1 MKHFLL
7 GILLCLCLA
16 CSGLAQDTPATAPA
30 TKEDV
35 EKYFQAMHSRE
46 MMQTMLDTMSKP
58 MHQMAHDRYLKDKD
72 KLPPD
77 FEAKMNK
84 LTDDLMKEM
93 PFDEMMAAMVPAYQK
108 HFTRGDMSALLTFY
122 SSPTGQ
128 KLIRELPAI
137 MGEAITAMMPI
148 MRQHMDAANERLQ
161 REVEEMMKKP

>member
-1 MKHFLL
+1 MKHFLV
-7 GILLCLCLA
+7 GIFLCLSLA
-16 CSGLAQDTPATAPA
+16 CSGLAQDTSANAPA

-46 MMQTMLDTMSKP
+46 MMQTMLDTMAKP

-108 HFTRGDMSALLTFY
+108 HFTRGDMAALVTFY
-122 SSPTGQ
+122 STPTGQ
-128 KLIRELPAI
+128 KMIRELPAI
-137 MGEAITAMMPI
+137 MGEAMTAMMPI
-148 MRQHMDAANERLQ
+148 MRQHMDEATQRLQ
-161 REVEEMMKKP
+161 KEADEMLKKP

>member
-1 MKHFLL
+1 MKHFLVGL
-7 GILLCLCLA
+7 FLCLSLA
-16 CSGLAQDTPATAPA
+16 CSGLAQDTSANAPA

-46 MMQTMLDTMSKP
+46 MMQTMLDTMAKP

-108 HFTRGDMSALLTFY
+108 HFTRGDMAALVTFY
-122 SSPTGQ
+122 STPTGQ
-128 KLIRELPAI
+128 KMIRELPAI
-137 MGEAITAMMPI
+137 MGEAMTAMMPI
-148 MRQHMDAANERLQ
+148 MRQHMDEATQRLQ
-161 REVEEMMKKP
+161 KEADEMLKKP